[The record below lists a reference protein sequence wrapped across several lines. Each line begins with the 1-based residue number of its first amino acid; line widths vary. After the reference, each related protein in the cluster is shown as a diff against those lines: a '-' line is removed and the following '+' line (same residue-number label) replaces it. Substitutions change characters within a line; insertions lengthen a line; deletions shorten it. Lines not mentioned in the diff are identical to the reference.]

1 MLRPQL
7 WTIPAPPP
15 SVYDALSAKTDRL
28 RRRLHEAA
36 AAHQRVKLASSL
48 AVEDMVITHL
58 IAAEKLPIAVFTLQT
73 GRLNAFQTAL
83 TRNAGVLLAAK
94 KQRLEKQAALLD
106 AVSPQHILARGF
118 SVVRN
123 TRGQVVRDAAALK
136 QGQTLHITFAEGEA
150 AVRVSSDTA
159 QPDLFDFS

>member
-73 GRLNAFQTAL
+73 GRLNAETLAL
-83 TRNAGVLLAAK
+83 IDEVA
-94 KQRLEKQAALLD
+94 QRYPDLD
-106 AVSPQHILARGF
+106 FCCYTPLSDDVAVARGAGC
-118 SVVRN
+118 SVR
-123 TRGQVVRDAAALK
+123 RKRL
-136 QGQTLHITFAEGEA
+136 
-150 AVRVSSDTA
+150 
-159 QPDLFDFS
+159 